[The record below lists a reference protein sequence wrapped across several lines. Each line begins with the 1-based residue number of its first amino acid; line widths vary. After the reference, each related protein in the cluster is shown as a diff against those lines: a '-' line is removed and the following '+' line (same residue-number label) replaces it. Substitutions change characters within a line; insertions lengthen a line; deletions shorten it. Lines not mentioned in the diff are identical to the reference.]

1 MACGTARANRFREHF
16 QEETLDKNNGKILDW
31 GEIRTEVEQREGG
44 EPVLF
49 FIWQD
54 SNIVK
59 GMTTAHDGEGYMLR
73 NRRRPK
79 DSSTMKPETK
89 KIFDILEV
97 ANLTQDVRKYYS
109 SKLALPVIRVIND
122 YN

>member
-1 MACGTARANRFREHF
+1 
-16 QEETLDKNNGKILDW
+16 
-31 GEIRTEVEQREGG
+31 
-44 EPVLF
+44 
-49 FIWQD
+49 
-54 SNIVK
+54 
-59 GMTTAHDGEGYMLR
+59 MTTAHDGEGYMLR

-89 KIFDILEV
+89 KIFDIPEV

-109 SKLALPVIRVIND
+109 SKLALPVIRVIDD